1 MITYRIHCHAEPTP
15 ASLSAALDHVERQLG
30 LHQARGQVRRRRC
43 TFRGDALY
51 LNDNALN
58 GPLPASLMQLRLY
71 EFYYNATQLCE
82 PAAAEFQAWLASI
95 PRLGRTGIFCGG
107 FRTFLPLCLR

>member
-43 TFRGDALY
+43 TFRGDALAGEIWTH
-51 LNDNALN
+51 D
-58 GPLPASLMQLRLY
+58 S
-71 EFYYNATQLCE
+71 EET
-82 PAAAEFQAWLASI
+82 
-95 PRLGRTGIFCGG
+95 T
-107 FRTFLPLCLR
+107 T